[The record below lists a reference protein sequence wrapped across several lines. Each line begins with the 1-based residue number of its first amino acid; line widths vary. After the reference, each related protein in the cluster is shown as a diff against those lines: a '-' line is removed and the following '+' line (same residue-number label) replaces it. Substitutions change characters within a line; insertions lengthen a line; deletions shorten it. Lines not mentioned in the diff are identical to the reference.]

1 MSAEQPP
8 DSNRVVKQFLPQVLD
23 KTVVALPLQKLI
35 DEQPDALH
43 DVIIDLNLEFPKG
56 PGSGATTNS
65 KYIEQAQQKLNV
77 REGQVENPRRMCD
90 TSMSLP
96 HSTEGHS

>member
-23 KTVVALPLQKLI
+23 KTVIALPLQKLI

-43 DVIIDLNLEFPKG
+43 DVIIDLNLEFQKAAVRRSNKF
-56 PGSGATTNS
+56 GSISSRLIGSSRCEKAKS
-65 KYIEQAQQKLNV
+65 KS
-77 REGQVENPRRMCD
+77 PMRMCD

-96 HSTEGHS
+96 H

>member
-8 DSNRVVKQFLPQVLD
+8 DSNRVVRQFLPQVLD
-23 KTVVALPLQKLI
+23 KTVIAFPLQKLI

-56 PGSGATTNS
+56 RAAAQRQIR
-65 KYIEQAQQKLNV
+65 KYIKQAQKKLNA
-77 REGQVENPRRMCD
+77 RAGQVEKI
-90 TSMSLP
+90 
-96 HSTEGHS
+96 

>member
-23 KTVVALPLQKLI
+23 KTVIALPLQKLI

-56 PGSGATTNS
+56 RGAAQRQIRKISSRLSGSSMCEKAELKS
-65 KYIEQAQQKLNV
+65 
-77 REGQVENPRRMCD
+77 PRRMCD
-90 TSMSLP
+90 TSMFLQP
-96 HSTEGHS
+96 

>member
-8 DSNRVVKQFLPQVLD
+8 DSNRVVRQFLPQVLD
-23 KTVVALPLQKLI
+23 KTVIALPLQKLI

-56 PGSGATTNS
+56 RAAAQRQIR
-65 KYIEQAQQKLNV
+65 KYIKQAQQKLNA
-77 REGQVENPRRMCD
+77 RTGQVEK
-90 TSMSLP
+90 L
-96 HSTEGHS
+96 